1 MKLNLMK
8 KSTLLCFLFL
18 AVVAFAANAAP
29 REFYEIRVYHFK
41 TAEQQ
46 TRTENYLEKA
56 FIPAMH
62 RMGKKKIGIFK
73 PVETD
78 TTFGKKLYVLIP
90 FNSME
95 EFVGLTDKLA
105 KDKVYA
111 AEGTD
116 YIDAKFDNP
125 PYDRIEKIVLKAFSG
140 MPQSAVPNLKSP
152 VSERVYEL
160 RSYEGH
166 TEKIYQNKV
175 KMFNDGDEVGLF
187 KRLNFNAVFYGEVL
201 SGTRMPNLMY
211 MTTFENQADR
221 DAHWKAFSA
230 DAQWK
235 TLSVMP
241 EYQKNVSKNVQI
253 FLRPTQYSDL

>member
-1 MKLNLMK
+1 MK
-8 KSTLLCFLFL
+8 KSTVLCLLLVAWIAL
-18 AVVAFAANAAP
+18 AGNAAP
-29 REFYEIRVYHFK
+29 REFYELRIYRFK

-62 RMGKKKIGIFK
+62 RMGIKKIGIFK

-90 FNSME
+90 FRSMD
-95 EFVGLTDKLA
+95 EFVALDEKLT

-111 AEGTD
+111 ADGTD

-140 MPQSAVPNLKSP
+140 MPQVAVPDLKSP
-152 VSERVYEL
+152 VSERIYEL

-175 KMFNDGDEVGLF
+175 KMFNAGDEVGLF
-187 KRLNFNAVFYGEVL
+187 KRLGFNAVFYGEVL
-201 SGTRMPNLMY
+201 SGARMPNLMY
-211 MTTFENQADR
+211 MTSFENQAER

-230 DAQWK
+230 DPQWK
-235 TLSVMP
+235 TLSAMP
-241 EYQKNVSKNVQI
+241 EYQKNVSKNVQT